1 MNTMKKLAD
10 SISSYIAKELK
21 YDNEKREIL
30 SYGLEVFLGDLAK
43 TVSMLVLAYLL
54 NIFMT
59 TLVVMISFVFFRRII
74 GGTHADT
81 YSKCYF
87 VSIFL
92 IILLG
97 KAGEMINLEFTQVT
111 ILILLV
117 YILAV
122 IATILWIPAGTEKK
136 MIKSKATRKKIK
148 IQTIVL
154 LTFWVILCSYLNSLE
169 LSKYVTTSLLG
180 VALAFFLTTP
190 WAYKFMSYKLFKKT
204 FIKGG

>member
-1 MNTMKKLAD
+1 MVKRLAD
-10 SISSYIAKELK
+10 NISSYIAKELK

-30 SYGLEVFLGDLAK
+30 SYGLQVFLGDLAK
-43 TVSMLVLAYLL
+43 TISMLVLAYFL

-92 IILLG
+92 ILLLG
-97 KAGEMINLEFTQVT
+97 KAGEMGDLKFTQTT
-111 ILILLV
+111 ILILLI

-136 MIKSKATRKKIK
+136 MIKNKATRKKIK
-148 IQTIVL
+148 IETIIL
-154 LTFWVILCSYLNSLE
+154 LTFWAILCSYLNNLE
-169 LSKYVTTSLLG
+169 LSKYVITSVLG
-180 VALAFFLTTP
+180 VVLAFFLTTP
-190 WAYKFMSYKLFKKT
+190 LGYRFMGFKLLKKN
-204 FIKGG
+204 IN

>member
-1 MNTMKKLAD
+1 MIKRLAD
-10 SISSYIAKELK
+10 NISSYITKELK

-30 SYGLEVFLGDLAK
+30 SYGLEIFLGDLAK
-43 TVSMLVLAYLL
+43 IVSMLVLAYFL
-54 NIFMT
+54 NIFMA

-92 IILLG
+92 ILLLG
-97 KAGEMINLEFTQVT
+97 EAGEIINLEFTQVI

-136 MIKSKATRKKIK
+136 IVKNKATRKKIK
-148 IQTIVL
+148 IETIVL
-154 LTFWVILCSYLNSLE
+154 LTFWVILCSYLNCLG

-190 WAYKFMSYKLFKKT
+190 LGYKFMDFKLFKKT
-204 FIKGG
+204 LIKGG